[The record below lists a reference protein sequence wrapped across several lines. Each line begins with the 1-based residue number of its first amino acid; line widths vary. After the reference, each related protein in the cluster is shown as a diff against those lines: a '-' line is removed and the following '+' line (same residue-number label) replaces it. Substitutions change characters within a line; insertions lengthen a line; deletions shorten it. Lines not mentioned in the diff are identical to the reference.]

1 MAQFLPY
8 ERVHHYSGRAMTAP
22 ARASNFE
29 IDGDDDKEN
38 SSVYAG
44 EDTNAGMFG
53 KSRRSS
59 QPKNATLCYV
69 MDGGGLTLRGDT
81 TSNMG
86 KFRLKEH
93 ERINSENMRTHDR
106 LTKPDGPCRSYIPKT
121 RKSKK
126 PTGIVSQNGETR
138 RRKERERLAAENR
151 KLTKALNGIYRGKAR
166 LEKHGVKKKDCRKI
180 WSNRTSIYDVENMRK
195 NGIIK
200 AKTGVPKTAALVAC
214 GGCGLK
220 TFYGAD
226 GLTVHKGNHGNMDA
240 GHTVYYCNDVCAAVD
255 WEINRENINVQ
266 HKGFRPLRKANYW
279 VQSRAASKARAMLRR
294 AVEGGEL
301 PDLDRIMHEIRVQRS
316 VGAAQSAAIAKKLPG
331 NEEEDRQA
339 GMSGT
344 DKAKRHII
352 RGAAHLV
359 DFDSYPEPDV
369 WFGKEPPKGS
379 TREQIAREKR
389 ERYNADVKEVERIVR
404 EGNMMGK
411 GMVDKNARSKTVK
424 EKVPNPAKWKGGS
437 KVSLK
442 ADPNSGAAFEDAKEM
457 YKSSAAL
464 QRERDAEA
472 KRNAQAAAKIA
483 NRGRKAKKQQVAR
496 AEYEAYNETEEKRE
510 GKFNIRRVDHK
521 PKPKRRVQFVEKPAS
536 FNGLQYDA
544 TKNKRNNESMVSE
557 PKKVVVDAEDDPA
570 LFRQSMD
577 SIKLSK

>member
-29 IDGDDDKEN
+29 IDEDDDKEN

-294 AVEGGEL
+294 AVKGGEL

-411 GMVDKNARSKTVK
+411 GMGEWQWRAAGWVSVFGRQPLNCVVCSKARSLPFSSYIHLPSNFFPP
-424 EKVPNPAKWKGGS
+424 PNTQWTRMQGQKLSRRRYPTRRSGKGEAKSPSRQIRTQVLPSRTPRKCTSHRRLFKGKGMQRQKGTRRRPPRLPTGEGRPRSSRRQGQSTKPTTKLKKRGRASSTSGGS
-437 KVSLK
+437 TTSQS
-442 ADPNSGAAFEDAKEM
+442 PRGG
-457 YKSSAAL
+457 SS
-464 QRERDAEA
+464 
-472 KRNAQAAAKIA
+472 
-483 NRGRKAKKQQVAR
+483 
-496 AEYEAYNETEEKRE
+496 
-510 GKFNIRRVDHK
+510 
-521 PKPKRRVQFVEKPAS
+521 S
-536 FNGLQYDA
+536 
-544 TKNKRNNESMVSE
+544 
-557 PKKVVVDAEDDPA
+557 
-570 LFRQSMD
+570 
-577 SIKLSK
+577 